1 MYTYINVIIGED
13 YKQLSVVRIITKGV
27 ANLGS
32 SLQPLPSCSTWS
44 LIMVSTLL
52 LGMPSSDNIN

>member
-1 MYTYINVIIGED
+1 MYIIDVKLGED

-44 LIMVSTLL
+44 LIVVS
-52 LGMPSSDNIN
+52 SSHFY